1 MRFLS
6 NLGCKITSSW
16 RNSPGVKYHSL
27 PKDKAVCK
35 EYKRLIRN
43 DNLKEFSANTRI
55 CGNHFPGGER
65 MSRTQLPSIFP
76 WSKAPSKSRHE
87 IVKHDL
93 PAKRKNMSVD
103 FEAVANTSRVLS
115 AEVRTSDPII
125 ANEVSSSGGNVD
137 CGVSRNS
144 HVLVNVDVG
153 EIQEMQTT
161 ATETEQAEEI
171 QKLQNDRLKMQEEI
185 DRLKKEVNKLEQGEE
200 IQKLQNDGLKMQE
213 EIDRLKKGVNKLK
226 YTLEKEPQ
234 FNIDQFK
241 DNDADIA
248 FYTGFQNYNT
258 MILCFN
264 VLKERQPT
272 SAMEIISV

>member
-1 MRFLS
+1 MGKH
-6 NLGCKITSSW
+6 NCCVPNCVNSW

-65 MSRTQLPSIFP
+65 MSRTELPSIFP
-76 WSKAPSKSRHE
+76 WSKAPSKIRRE

-103 FEAVANTSRVLS
+103 FEAVGNTSRVL
-115 AEVRTSDPII
+115 
-125 ANEVSSSGGNVD
+125 
-137 CGVSRNS
+137 
-144 HVLVNVDVG
+144 
-153 EIQEMQTT
+153 T

-185 DRLKKEVNKLEQGEE
+185 DRLKKEVNKL
-200 IQKLQNDGLKMQE
+200 
-213 EIDRLKKGVNKLK
+213 K
-226 YTLEKEPQ
+226 YTFEKDPQ
-234 FNIDQFK
+234 FNIDEFK

-248 FYTGFQNYNT
+248 FYTGFQNYDND
-258 MILCFN
+258 
-264 VLKERQPT
+264 
-272 SAMEIISV
+272 SVF